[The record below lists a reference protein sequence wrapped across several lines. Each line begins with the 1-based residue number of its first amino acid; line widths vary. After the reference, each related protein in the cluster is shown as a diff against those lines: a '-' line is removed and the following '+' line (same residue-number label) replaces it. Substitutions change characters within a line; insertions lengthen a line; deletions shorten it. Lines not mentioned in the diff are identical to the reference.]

1 MVNRKPSPPRRDQRE
16 SAVKARRIPF
26 PLKVWKPV
34 GCILRPELQRIRPLE
49 AMIQKRYRIEDSF
62 GLAQQ
67 QAVPIEAAPVDGARL
82 DEILTAIHDLRR
94 ITQASAGETVEACR
108 RELNE
113 VFAMRSELDLMKEAI
128 TRTKTEI
135 AALHRSEHNGKGMR
149 RAADELDAVVEST
162 EHATST
168 LLTALEDIEQN
179 TNMLRATRLS
189 KAGQENVDAILERVV
204 IAYEACNFQD
214 LTGQRISKIVNV
226 MKFVEDHL
234 DRVITA
240 WSGLESFRDVL
251 GVGQDAVDPDDEKS
265 LLNGPKLEEDPGHVD
280 QSDID
285 ALFD

>member
-1 MVNRKPSPPRRDQRE
+1 
-16 SAVKARRIPF
+16 
-26 PLKVWKPV
+26 
-34 GCILRPELQRIRPLE
+34 
-49 AMIQKRYRIEDSF
+49 MIQKRYRIEDSF

-67 QAVPIEAAPVDGARL
+67 HAVPIESAPPVDGARL
-82 DEILTAIHDLRR
+82 DEILSAIHDLRR

-168 LLTALEDIEQN
+168 LLTALEEIEQQS
-179 TNMLRATRLS
+179 NMLRATRLS
-189 KAGQENVDAILERVV
+189 KAAQENVDAILERVV

>member
-16 SAVKARRIPF
+16 SAVKARRIRF